1 MSPFWSTLVSLPDPS
16 LRNLNCIDRW
26 QRSLQHVVKWTK
38 RAKALIGEPPKSWRM
53 EVSCWKETM
62 SALPDKMCNGVPFR
76 IVMPPWRIKMEL
88 EEYTPLNH
96 TSIAERIRPQGTN
109 GHWKYASRF
118 HCPQLHLVKSYQI
131 LGADFNE
138 EIFSEENDVV
148 KRWTIASFSIRNH
161 PLFGGFAEE
170 ERARKS
176 TMPKSS
182 SKSPRGC
189 ESERVLLAIG
199 KSSGNGTTVA
209 RKRQRCCR
217 FRKNKTT
224 MALFAPFD
232 TTN

>member
-1 MSPFWSTLVSLPDPS
+1 MIASFCVLFLKVPLL
-16 LRNLNCIDRW
+16 LRYFYRLLLRHFYRHLSFALGKFT
-26 QRSLQHVVKWTK
+26 RSFCKNVKSVA
-38 RAKALIGEPPKSWRM
+38 RRM
-53 EVSCWKETM
+53 PLLLLLSI
-62 SALPDKMCNGVPFR
+62 ALPRTLQSSPMLKLSGLEPGQLNNQQRGAS
-76 IVMPPWRIKMEL
+76 MP
-88 EEYTPLNH
+88 Y
-96 TSIAERIRPQGTN
+96 Q
-109 GHWKYASRF
+109 
-118 HCPQLHLVKSYQI
+118 LVKSYQI